1 MGKDNRYH
9 FREGDFVI
17 CKPAEEL
24 REPSN
29 IEFEI
34 YARVVK
40 VDPEKDTVT
49 LDRYLKCGQ
58 LHFSVKELPLTSL
71 EEDRYYQPMN
81 KQELATFITGLS
93 MIRNTHGFSTVKD
106 ADTIRE
112 THARAEQAAALKEEK
127 MMHTLLYTEY
137 GGMDWHDSCTVNEHL
152 LQDGS
157 YDIKDPD
164 MAKAKFIYKDLT
176 GMAAQEKS
184 PDGTLVSEVTL
195 VDIPGFDEIYE
206 AVKNGEDIRAASKT
220 EHREFEGKKYDIN
233 ELEYFYEGVTGD
245 VTKSYCHGQITYHG
259 HFIEQDIPLG
269 NVRYI
274 AAENFLAPTKGVSS
288 VQRFYHEPYT
298 YLGEAKKALEDMQLH
313 EGYSSVKEL
322 YIIDIEKEKE
332 TEWYKDNVAAF
343 GAEFSLYPKAVSKGE
358 IKEDNAYIR
367 EAIRSYADR
376 EGYEYTA
383 EDIDELTGI
392 YLDTLDYDKD
402 GNLLGEPG
410 IEEVNDWCRHSTAV
424 DDFFESREPE
434 EIIAESDFGDLF

>member
-1 MGKDNRYH
+1 MDKDNRYH

-24 REPSN
+24 REPEN
-29 IEFEI
+29 VNFEI

-71 EEDRYYQPMN
+71 EEDGYYQPMN

-112 THARAEQAAALKEEK
+112 THARAEQAAALKGEK

-157 YDIKDPD
+157 YDIKDPG

-176 GMAAQEKS
+176 EMAAQEKS

-259 HFIEQDIPLG
+259 HFIEQDIPLE

-402 GNLLGEPG
+402 GNLLGKPG

-424 DDFFESREPE
+424 DDYFESREPE